1 MVLIAVYAALTII
14 GTLCAYLVGLVVERT
29 APSASLLAFL
39 AMYFLVLWFS
49 WIVAVR
55 LTEPRK
61 A

>member
-1 MVLIAVYAALTII
+1 MVLIAVYAVLTIA
-14 GTLCAYLVGLVVERT
+14 GTVCAYLLGLVVERN
-29 APSASLLAFL
+29 APSASLLVFL

-55 LTEPRK
+55 VTEPKK